1 MLGVSLRFYF
11 CDEPNQAGPL
21 LYEWLLEHAK
31 NIGMPGASAFRAIA
45 GFGRH
50 GQMRESHFGELS
62 GSQPVLVEFL
72 LTEEDAENLLKSLAK
87 EPVAINYARTSV
99 ELGVVGAR
107 S

>member
-11 CDEPNQAGPL
+11 CDEPNQPGPL
-21 LYEWLLEHAK
+21 LYEWLLQHAK
-31 NIGMPGASAFRAIA
+31 SIGMPGASAFRAVA

-50 GQMRESHFGELS
+50 GQRRESHFGELP

-72 LTEEDAENLLKSLAK
+72 LTEEDAESLLESLAK
-87 EPVAINYARTSV
+87 EPVAINYARAAV
-99 ELGVVGAR
+99 ELGLVGAR